1 MTEEEK
7 KAKLYLDKIIR
18 NSRIHLY
25 KPIQI
30 AEILYKDRLEGI
42 DFNDTSSFVNPSK
55 QWRDAI
61 SRFLVKSVC
70 TSSDSYQKALF
81 RNEMPL
87 EQLKVLAEINRNTRG
102 GVEAYI
108 YRLFENRFNNMVE
121 ALDYCSRHN
130 RQDFQIKDFLNVFFS
145 SKELRKSVDKIY
157 EITVYALFSAL
168 VDCLN
173 IQITLSSDRNKS
185 DILKEFSDFAEQV
198 IGLSEHKSS
207 ITIPANIHRVG
218 VTNAPDGGL
227 DMWSS
232 FGMAIQIK
240 HIDLDEESAKKIVE
254 SIAADRI
261 VIVCRDADKNVI
273 VSLLNQIGWKSR
285 IQGIVT
291 ENNLIEWY
299 EKALRG
305 KYSDQLGNKII
316 NVILSQI
323 QKEFPSA
330 DNSFTTFWNS
340 RMYKTQSIPPGWV

>member
-1 MTEEEK
+1 MTDKENE
-7 KAKLYLDKIIR
+7 AKGYLDKII
-18 NSRIHLY
+18 NKGRIHLY

-30 AEILYKDRLEGI
+30 AEVLYKDRLEGI
-42 DFNDTSSFVNPSK
+42 DFDNTKSFDNPSK

-61 SRFLVKSVC
+61 SRFLVKNTC
-70 TSSDSYQKALF
+70 SSSASYQKALF
-81 RNEMPL
+81 SSEMPI
-87 EQLKVLAEINRNTRG
+87 EQLKVLAAINRKTRG

-121 ALDYCSRHN
+121 ALNYCSRHN
-130 RQDFQIKDFLNVFFS
+130 KSNFQIKDFLDIFFS
-145 SKELRKSVDKIY
+145 SKELKKSVDKIY
-157 EITVYALFSAL
+157 EIIVYALFSAL

-173 IQITLSSDRNKS
+173 IQITLSSDESKS
-185 DILKEFSDFAEQV
+185 DILREFSDFAEQV
-198 IGLSEHKSS
+198 IGLSRHRSS

-218 VTNAPDGGL
+218 VTNAADGGL

-240 HIDLDEESAKKIVE
+240 HIDLDEDSAKKIVE
-254 SIAADRI
+254 GITADRI
-261 VIVCRDADKNVI
+261 VIVCRDADRNVI
-273 VSLLNQIGWKSR
+273 LSLLNQIGWKSR

-291 ENNLIEWY
+291 EKCLIDWY

-316 NVILSQI
+316 NVILNQI

-330 DNSFTTFWNS
+330 DDSFTTFWNS
-340 RMYKTQSIPPGWV
+340 RMYKRDSIPSGWV